1 MFHFVRLLVHWPLLL
16 AVDVLSKLGRTP
28 ELRRLYT
35 ENLTLKALNEVLR
48 SELHRA
54 QGKRKQLSRRSRVS
68 QVFAYLLT
76 RGNKLLQTSQLGKV
90 QPSKRL
96 LPAVKRRLPDLQ
108 LPAYLPNRNSCRS
121 VNAIRSSL

>member
-76 RGNKLLQTSQLGKV
+76 RGTSCFRRRNLGKSN
-90 QPSKRL
+90 P
-96 LPAVKRRLPDLQ
+96 
-108 LPAYLPNRNSCRS
+108 PNGFFQQ
-121 VNAIRSSL
+121 